1 MNSKIYR
8 PAGPILLLLCLAS
21 CAHQPTA
28 PKAPPVAVAVVPPPN
43 PVPDG
48 TAVAGG
54 EASTPASEPP
64 GEPELPRA
72 SDYAAAGS
80 GPADLF
86 VRMRSGFQLED
97 LDEHAIDA
105 ELNWFANHPDYL
117 ERVWGRAELYMY
129 YIVEQLEQRKM
140 PRELALLPV
149 IESAFDP
156 YAYSRARASGLW
168 QFIPGTGSRFGVKQ
182 DWWYDGRRDVVEST
196 RAALDYLQS
205 LHDEFNGDWLLAI
218 AGYNC
223 GELAVQRAIDRNR
236 AHGLPTD
243 FWHLKLPRETRA
255 YVPKL
260 LAMKRLV
267 AHPADYGLDFSPI
280 PSQPYFTQV
289 KPGGQIDLRVVASVA
304 GIPKD
309 EVFDLNPAYHR
320 GATDPTGPDLLL
332 VPLEVADGLEAAL
345 QRLTPEQRMPVQQYT
360 ARRGDSLLSIATQFN
375 TTPAMIARLNDLN
388 ERAKPVA
395 GADLRVPSSDNQLP
409 AKALRAAMLVDNPR
423 VGRER
428 RGTRP
433 VVRIVRR
440 GETLS
445 SVAQRLG
452 TDVHTLAKM
461 NGMSTT
467 DQLHAGQRLV
477 VAKRRSSDD
486 SPAPSSA
493 GAAAAGDGGRQVT
506 YTVRPGDTL
515 YSISRSLQVSV
526 AKLLDWNGMS
536 SGRYLK
542 PGKKLVAYVAAR
554 G

>member
-1 MNSKIYR
+1 VNPKLLQR
-8 PAGPILLLLCLAS
+8 TGPILLLLCLAS
-21 CAHQPTA
+21 CAHQPVA
-28 PKAPPVAVAVVPPPN
+28 PKAPAATPVAAVTAPPTESVAP
-43 PVPDG
+43 
-48 TAVAGG
+48 TAAADAGAPA
-54 EASTPASEPP
+54 EAP
-64 GEPELPRA
+64 GEPELPPA
-72 SDYAAAGS
+72 SDRTS
-80 GPADLF
+80 SPGPADLF
-86 VRMRSGFQLED
+86 VRLRGGFELEE

-117 ERVWGRAELYMY
+117 ERVWGRAALYMY
-129 YIVEQLEQRKM
+129 YIVDQLEQRKM

-182 DWWYDGRRDVVEST
+182 DWWYDGRRDVIEST
-196 RAALDYLQS
+196 RAALDYLQA

-223 GELAVQRAIDRNR
+223 GELAVQRAIDRNT

-280 PSQPYFTQV
+280 PNLPYFTQV
-289 KPGGQIDLRVVASVA
+289 RPGGQIDLRVVATVA

-309 EVFDLNPAYHR
+309 DIFNLNPAYHR

-332 VPLEVADGLEAAL
+332 VPMEGSDGLQLAL
-345 QRLTPEQRMPVQQYT
+345 QNLTPEQRMPVQHYT
-360 ARRGDSLLSIATQFN
+360 TRRNDSLASIAAQFN

-388 ERAKPVA
+388 EHARPAA
-395 GADLRVPSSDNQLP
+395 GVELRVPSSDDQLP
-409 AKALRAAMLVDNPR
+409 AKALRAAMLVDNPHT
-423 VGRER
+423 GRQR
-428 RGTRP
+428 HSTRP
-433 VVRIVRR
+433 VIRIVRR
-440 GETLS
+440 GDTLY
-445 SVAQRLG
+445 SVAQRTG

-467 DQLHAGQRLV
+467 DPLHAGQRLV
-477 VAKRRSSDD
+477 VAKRRSSDN
-486 SPAPSSA
+486 SVAPSA
-493 GAAAAGDGGRQVT
+493 GTATAAAPDGGHQIT
-506 YTVRPGDTL
+506 YVVRPGDTL

-526 AKLLDWNGMS
+526 ADLLDWNGMS
-536 SGRYLK
+536 NGRTLK

>member
-1 MNSKIYR
+1 VNPKSYR
-8 PAGPILLLLCLAS
+8 PAAPILLLLCVAG

-28 PKAPPVAVAVVPPPN
+28 PKGQPATVVAATPAPAPEGAVALN
-43 PVPDG
+43 PDSAAP
-48 TAVAGG
+48 A
-54 EASTPASEPP
+54 EAP
-64 GEPELPRA
+64 GEPELPPPG
-72 SDYAAAGS
+72 DQPAAAP
-80 GPADLF
+80 GPTDLF
-86 VRMRSGFQLED
+86 VRIRGGFQLEE
-97 LDEHAIDA
+97 LDQHAIDA

-117 ERVWGRAELYMY
+117 ERVWGRATMYMY

-223 GELAVQRAIDRNR
+223 GELAVQRAIDHNSAR
-236 AHGLPTD
+236 GLPTD

-280 PSQPYFTQV
+280 PNLPYFTQV

-304 GIPKD
+304 GIPKE

-332 VPLEVADGLEAAL
+332 VPLEISDGLEAAL
-345 QRLTPEQRMPVQQYT
+345 QKLTPEQRMPVQQYT

-388 ERAKPVA
+388 EHAKPA
-395 GADLRVPSSDNQLP
+395 TGAELRVPSSDDQLP

-423 VGRER
+423 AGRQR
-428 RGTRP
+428 RVSRP

-440 GETLS
+440 GDTLY
-445 SVAQRLG
+445 SVAQRMG
-452 TDVHTLAKM
+452 TDVHTLAKL

-477 VAKRRSSDD
+477 VGKRRSSEDRA
-486 SPAPSSA
+486 PAPSSSVA
-493 GAAAAGDGGRQVT
+493 TADGGRQIT

-515 YSISRSLQVSV
+515 YSISRALQVSV
-526 AKLLDWNGMS
+526 ANLLDWNGMS

-542 PGKKLVAYVAAR
+542 PGKKLVAYVAVH

>member
-1 MNSKIYR
+1 MR
-8 PAGPILLLLCLAS
+8 PILLLLCLAG
-21 CAHQPTA
+21 CAHQPSA
-28 PKAPPVAVAVVPPPN
+28 PKAAPATALAATST
-43 PVPDG
+43 PVPESAA
-48 TAVAGG
+48 T
-54 EASTPASEPP
+54 ASTEAAAAPAEAP
-64 GEPELPRA
+64 GEPELP
-72 SDYAAAGS
+72 AAGDQPAS
-80 GPADLF
+80 APGPADLF
-86 VRMRSGFQLED
+86 VRMRSGFQLEE
-97 LDEHAIDA
+97 LDQHAIDA

-223 GELAVQRAIDRNR
+223 GELAVQRAIDHNS

-280 PSQPYFTQV
+280 PNLPYFTQV

-320 GATDPTGPDLLL
+320 GATDPSGPDLLL

-345 QRLTPEQRMPVQQYT
+345 QRLTPEQRMPLQQYT
-360 ARRGDSLLSIATQFN
+360 TRRGDTLLSIAGQFN
-375 TTPAMIARLNDLN
+375 TTPAMIARLNELD
-388 ERAKPVA
+388 ERAKPSA
-395 GADLRVPSSDNQLP
+395 GLQLRVPSSDDQLP

-423 VGRER
+423 AGRQR
-428 RGTRP
+428 HSTRP
-433 VVRIVRR
+433 VIRIVRR
-440 GETLS
+440 GDTLQ
-445 SVAQRLG
+445 SVAQRMG

-477 VAKRRSSDD
+477 VGKRRTAGDSS
-486 SPAPSSA
+486 SPSA
-493 GAAAAGDGGRQVT
+493 ATAAAATAGGGHQIT
-506 YTVRPGDTL
+506 YTVRAGDTL

-526 AKLLDWNGMS
+526 VNLLDWNGIAN
-536 SGRYLK
+536 GRYLK
-542 PGKKLVAYVAAR
+542 PGMKLVAYVAGR

>member
-1 MNSKIYR
+1 M
-8 PAGPILLLLCLAS
+8 
-21 CAHQPTA
+21 
-28 PKAPPVAVAVVPPPN
+28 PPP
-43 PVPDG
+43 DDHSA
-48 TAVAGG
+48 TA
-54 EASTPASEPP
+54 
-64 GEPELPRA
+64 
-72 SDYAAAGS
+72 S
-80 GPADLF
+80 GPTDLF
-86 VRMRSGFQLED
+86 DRMRSGFQLEE
-97 LDEHAIDA
+97 LDQHAIDA

-140 PRELALLPV
+140 SRELALLPV

-223 GELAVQRAIDRNR
+223 GELAVQRAIDHNSAR
-236 AHGLPTD
+236 GLPTD

-280 PSQPYFTQV
+280 PNLPYFTQV

-332 VPLEVADGLEAAL
+332 VPLEVSDGLQDAL
-345 QRLTPEQRMPVQQYT
+345 QHLTQDQRMPVQQYT

-388 ERAKPVA
+388 EHAKPVA

-423 VGRER
+423 ASRQRHSG
-428 RGTRP
+428 RP
-433 VVRIVRR
+433 VIRIVRR
-440 GETLS
+440 GDTLS
-445 SVAQRLG
+445 SVAQRMG

-467 DQLHAGQRLV
+467 EQLHAGQRLV
-477 VAKRRSSDD
+477 VAKNRSSDD
-486 SPAPSSA
+486 TPAPSAASA
-493 GAAAAGDGGRQVT
+493 TATADGGHQIT

-515 YSISRSLQVSV
+515 YSIERALQVSV
-526 AKLLDWNGMS
+526 ANLLDWNGLS